1 MRIKPL
7 LCLLGALSLFVASCS
22 TSNLSEK
29 KYKKFTTRED
39 YKKTYEVYRDDEV
52 LKVANSSN
60 TKVKIDLS
68 DQRAQLMVNDQVALD
83 LPCSTGKSGKR
94 TSAGQYSIERR
105 S

>member
-1 MRIKPL
+1 MRTKPL
-7 LCLLGALSLFVASCS
+7 LCLLGALSIFAASCS

-83 LPCSTGKSGKR
+83 LPCSAGKSGKR

-105 S
+105 L